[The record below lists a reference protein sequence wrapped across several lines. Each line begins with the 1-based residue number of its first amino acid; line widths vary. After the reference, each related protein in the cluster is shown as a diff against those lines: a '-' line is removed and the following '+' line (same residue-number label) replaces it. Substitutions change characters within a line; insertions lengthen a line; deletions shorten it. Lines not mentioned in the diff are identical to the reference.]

1 MGTTKVTEIV
11 NKVKGVFT
19 KQHNN
24 KSDILLDYCYRI
36 TPTEK
41 EPIFQI
47 LDMKNNNVI
56 SSENLDL
63 DDWLFFSGRCPFFGK
78 TSAVSFTEAIQV
90 LSDYL
95 NQNKEK
101 LSDDQE
107 FIIEM
112 IDGTTKDG
120 HRDIKRTKCFSITV
134 DQAKRFRIINKL

>member
-1 MGTTKVTEIV
+1 MKADKITEIIS
-11 NKVKGVFT
+11 KVKVVFT
-19 KQHNN
+19 KQHKNN
-24 KSDILLDYCYRI
+24 KSDILLDYCYHI

-47 LDMKNNNVI
+47 WDMKNNNVI
-56 SSENLDL
+56 SSENLD
-63 DDWLFFSGRCPFFGK
+63 DWLFFAGGCPFFGK

-112 IDGTTKDG
+112 IDGTTEDG
-120 HRDIKRTKCFSITV
+120 HRDMKRTKCFSITV
-134 DQAKRFRIINKL
+134 EQAKCFKIINN